1 MIFDP
6 LYIIMIAP
14 VLIFSFWAGHKVK
27 SNFKKF
33 SHIASGRGITGAQ
46 TAEKILHANGV
57 TNVSIEHISGNL
69 TDHYSPRE
77 KVLRLSDSVYNS
89 TSIAAIGV
97 AAHEAGHALQHA
109 KGYAVMGLWQML
121 AKPASR
127 GSLLA
132 FWLFMLG
139 MLFSSL
145 NLAMVG
151 IVLFSVVILFQLVTL
166 PLEFNASSR
175 AKRMIVE
182 HGILDRSEAFGVS
195 KVLNAAALTYIAAA
209 ASSIV
214 TLLYFLIRLGL
225 LGGDD

>member
-1 MIFDP
+1 M
-6 LYIIMIAP
+6 
-14 VLIFSFWAGHKVK
+14 
-27 SNFKKF
+27 
-33 SHIASGRGITGAQ
+33 
-46 TAEKILHANGV
+46 
-57 TNVSIEHISGNL
+57 
-69 TDHYSPRE
+69 
-77 KVLRLSDSVYNS
+77 LRLSDSVYNS

-121 AKPASR
+121 AKPASL
-127 GSLLA
+127 GSNLA
-132 FWLFMLG
+132 YWLIILG